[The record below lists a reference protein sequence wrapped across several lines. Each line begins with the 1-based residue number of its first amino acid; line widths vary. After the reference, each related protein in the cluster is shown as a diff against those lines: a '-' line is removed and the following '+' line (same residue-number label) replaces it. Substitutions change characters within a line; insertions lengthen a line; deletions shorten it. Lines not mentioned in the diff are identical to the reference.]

1 MKKRKFLSAAL
12 SVILSL
18 SMCLSACAT
27 PSDDDDDINEDQGTH
42 QPPSGDDDQGGNTP
56 VDPGDDDQ
64 GGNTPVDPGDDD
76 QGGDEPGDVH
86 VHDYV
91 WHHTAQ
97 KHWQECLG
105 CDDVTAEQ
113 DHAWS
118 AWTTIK
124 DPTCTEEGIRT
135 RECTLCGY
143 EAEESISVLAHRWA
157 DEYESDADGHWHQC
171 KNCTATSTVESHD
184 YGAWTVTEEAT
195 LTSPGTRQ
203 RTCKECGYV
212 QEETIPQHDLSDAW
226 EYDATSHWHPCAEP
240 GCDET
245 SEPEAHTWDNA
256 EVTKQPTCTE
266 QGEKTYTC
274 KCGATKTESIPA
286 ANHVWGEGY
295 ESDANGHWHQCKNCT
310 ATSTAESHKY
320 GAWTVTEEATL
331 TSPGTRQR
339 TCEVCD
345 YVQKETIPQ
354 HELSDA
360 WEYDATSHWH
370 PCAEPGCDETSTPA
384 PHNGTWQV
392 VKPAT
397 CTEAGTEKYTCECGY
412 TQERTVPAT
421 NHVWGEEYESDANGH
436 WHVCTAEGCGAT
448 SAVESHNWG
457 EWQVVNPAT
466 ETEQGL
472 RKRSCTLCGYEVT
485 ESIPV
490 LGHTHDIDET
500 KWASDAGYHWH
511 ACSGCDER
519 VNEAAH
525 EWDKGAVTKQPTCT
539 EEGVMTYKC
548 TVCGYEKTE
557 AIEKIAHDYAEVWSK
572 DETSHW
578 HECTVCGDKADL
590 SAHAWG
596 SGAVTKPAT
605 CTEAGEETYTCECGA
620 TKTEAIAAAGH
631 KYSAEWSKDATNHW
645 HECTVCGDKKDQVAH
660 EWDEGAVTK
669 QPTCTEEGVKTY
681 TCSVCGQTK
690 TEVIEAQGH
699 DYAEVWSKDETNHWH
714 ECTVCHAKTDIAG
727 HAWGSGVV
735 TRPATCTED
744 GEKTY
749 TCECGATRTEAIAAS
764 GHKYATEWSKDET
777 NHWHEC
783 TVCGDRKDQAAHEW
797 DEGVVTKQPTCTEE
811 GVKTYTCECGAT
823 RTEAIAASGH
833 TPETAWTT
841 DETNHWHV
849 CSVCGAI
856 DEDSKSAHTYGEWV
870 TEEEP
875 TATDEGL
882 KVQICSVCGHRHE
895 ETIPATGQP
904 EHTHSWATGWSSDAT
919 SHWHAC
925 TVDGCAEKSE
935 IAAHDAGSWVTVTE
949 AQIGKDG
956 LSELQCTV
964 CHYVLDSKV
973 IPALPVEPVE
983 GAVQITLAAGD
994 LESAYV
1000 EWNELE
1006 GADWYNVY
1014 YQKSGATDWTQLD
1027 QPLVRK
1033 YSGES
1038 GNYFRADA
1046 IGLSAG
1052 QYLIKVAAVDETGAE
1067 IASSASTTAAL
1078 TVKAHERYGYAFVN
1092 GTSSGAYNEDGTLKS
1107 GALVI
1112 YVTEANKDSV
1122 TATIGGTQYS
1132 GIGNIITNIKRTTV
1146 PVSIRFIGNITT
1158 GANFDKGDFL
1168 VDNGGNDIG
1177 LTIEG
1182 VGKDATADGWGV
1194 RLKNSSNV
1202 EVRNLGFMNCNS
1214 SEGDNIG
1221 LQQAN
1226 DHVWVHNCDLFY
1238 GDAGSDADQ
1247 VKGDG
1252 ALDTKKS
1259 SYVTHSYNH
1268 FWDSGKCNLQGNT
1281 GESTSNYITYHHN
1294 WYDHSDSRHPR
1305 IRMATVHIFNN
1316 YYDGNAKYGIGV
1328 TLGASA
1334 FVENNYFRSEVDGY
1348 KPMMS
1353 SKQGTDALGE
1363 GTFSG
1368 ENGGIIKAYGN
1379 VFGGSGTPQLIT
1391 WQQNNTS
1398 FDCYEASTRDEQV
1411 PSSVV
1416 TLSGGTTYNNF
1427 DTASDFYEYEV
1438 DTAEEAKAKVEQYAG
1453 RVQGGDF
1460 KWDFNDAT
1468 EDGNYAV
1475 IPELKEAITNYES
1488 SLLEVRGAGA
1498 SVVNPGGGE
1507 QGGEQ
1512 GGEDQPGGGSI
1523 VEGSTLITFE
1533 MGGAYSNTVVSGV
1546 TITGNPSDS
1555 KGSMNVGGTTYNVCL
1570 KMESSTKIS
1579 FTPGEDMTM
1588 TLYLDAPGKSI
1599 TINGEKM
1606 TVGSDGTVTVEL
1618 AAGTA
1623 YTITKGDSMNLYAI
1637 VLSPLGGD
1645 TPGPDTHEHVWAE
1658 EWSHNS
1664 LTHWH
1669 ACTVNG
1675 CTEKGAEAEHTYSN
1689 GKCMECGYEQPSQT
1703 VAVTGVTLNRTSATL
1718 TVGDSIT
1725 LVATVAPDN
1734 ATEKS
1739 VSWQSGNSAVASV
1752 DQSGKVTALK
1762 AGTAVITV
1770 TTLDGSKTASC
1781 TVTVNDKTQPG
1792 DEPVSTE
1799 VVFEYDQNYFTTN
1812 GQVDSNGKTTVPVTV
1827 GNFTVAAG
1835 VKPEADVINTQGA
1848 ENAITFTASG
1858 DTNDIYAVIKGASSD
1873 PSVLKTVDL
1882 KRIDPVT
1889 GEVLDSIR
1897 LSEDLT
1903 SGSTVTLDEKGL
1915 PAGTYVIDAEKS
1927 VRISG
1932 LKVTEHAAPHECAL
1946 VLVKQ
1951 AAEATCTAEGNI
1963 AYWQCTDPDCGKYYS
1978 DAEGKTQ
1985 ITLAETVIPAKGHA
1999 KSAAWSYDVS
2009 GHWHA
2014 CLNDGCAEKL
2024 EFAAHDTAGANGT
2037 CSVCGYKEGHTHSA
2051 SKVAIQGACQ
2061 GAVLTEYYLCGG
2073 CGAMFRDEA
2082 CTQALSA
2089 DDVAAMSAHTLEHH
2103 AAVVPGCTQPGNR
2116 EYWHCTACD
2125 NYYSDSA
2132 AQNQTSL
2139 VDLEIAANGHT
2150 FANYV
2155 STANEHYKTCSVCGA
2170 VDQSTRGTHTFVD
2183 AGDNKQECSV
2193 CHYEIDLAAIQNI
2206 DSYGA
2211 YNESMYVVLKTDN
2224 AAGITASYNVSG
2236 DATSYSVPQEQ
2247 IRVVD
2252 GKVRIDVVGVS
2263 AGTYDMSIGLG
2274 SVTVP
2279 VEGIQVEAYDRTGYA
2294 HFGYDKGIGAYDND
2308 GTLKDGALVIYL
2320 TDENKNDITNSAYV
2334 YDEAT
2339 NSYAKVSAAD
2349 MQKYFD
2355 SSVSGDSYSI
2365 GYLLNNRMYTDKD
2378 AYGIKALCL
2387 DYGAVDIRV
2396 IGSVSAEVSGTM
2408 DSSIEGLTAYNSTEN
2423 GGTEGDNGRMARI
2436 QNAFNLTIEGIGEDA
2451 EIYGWGV
2458 HFIANNAE
2466 YIAEHDVNAGESFEV
2481 RNVTFDHY
2489 PEDAIGMEGVQEGSV
2504 ITVPVQRCWIHNNVF
2519 MPGYASNPAE
2529 SDKAEGDG
2537 SCDFKRGYYLTFDY
2551 NYLYGCHKTNLI
2563 GSSDSSLQYNLTYH
2577 HNWWHNCGS
2586 RIPLTRQAN
2595 VHFYNN
2601 YVSVDANYDGE
2612 ISYVMS
2618 PRANC
2623 YIFAEGNYFDGCK
2636 NIISGSGGTVK
2647 FYNNTFYAC
2656 YDDIPS
2662 QTETREEKVSSN
2674 CAYNGTS
2681 YSSFE
2686 LNSSLFYDAEGLLA
2700 TDSATARKVVME
2712 NAGVNGFGYE
2722 TAPGMNEINPQSAL
2736 SIPEGGLN
2744 IDLSQV
2750 GKSSNVQYVNGVAFT
2765 NITGTSS
2772 GTVKGKGQLATFTIS
2787 GGAVVTISCSGS
2799 GAAAGEL
2806 IGADGT
2812 LYAGKINGTVTV
2824 ELGSGTYVLASGIK
2838 DKELTINSISF
2849 EDTGASSQIR
2859 IDAAIAAINAIP
2871 GTVTLADAEAVSAA
2885 RFAYDAL
2892 REDEAAQLDGS
2903 LVAKLEAAEATLNTL
2918 QVNNVISLID
2928 AIGTVTA
2935 DSYDAISAARSA
2947 YNALPVAL
2955 RGQISNYAVLT
2966 AAEAAFESFEVTNV
2980 VNMIDALVATDTIDV
2995 TNEAAVQLA
3004 YDAYSAA
3011 YDAYRLLDSNQ
3022 QSEVDGAYYDKVVN
3036 GTEYLADVL
3045 AVYDFK
3051 AGLEGFVVEGAG
3063 PSELAAVVTEYN
3075 GLDAT
3080 IAESV
3085 LTAEDKKLYAQI
3097 VAAYEEVA
3105 SQTIEVYFT
3114 SDTGSSNGFTWSG
3127 STTERSGS
3135 YNGTTFDTALKM
3147 EESTSITFTAAAEMK
3162 LTLYFSTRSNYRE
3175 VMVDGK
3181 TYVVTDGVVTVN
3193 VSAGSHTI
3201 SKGDTNVDLGVA
3213 TLTPAG

>member
-42 QPPSGDDDQGGNTP
+42 QPPSGDEEPGGEE
-56 VDPGDDDQ
+56 PGGEEP
-64 GGNTPVDPGDDD
+64 GGEEPGGEEPGGEEP
-76 QGGDEPGDVH
+76 GGDEPGDVH

-143 EAEESISVLAHRWA
+143 EAEESISVLAHSWA
-157 DEYESDADGHWHQC
+157 DEYESDANGHWHQC
-171 KNCTATSTVESHD
+171 KNCTATSTVGSHN

-195 LTSPGTRQ
+195 LTSPGARQ
-203 RTCKECGYV
+203 RTCKDCGYV
-212 QEETIPQHDLSDAW
+212 QEDTIPQHGLSDAW
-226 EYDATSHWHPCAEP
+226 EYDATKHWHPCAEP

-245 SEPEAHTWDNA
+245 SEPEAHTWDNV
-256 EVTKQPTCTE
+256 EVTKHPTCTAE
-266 QGEKTYTC
+266 GEKTYTC

-286 ANHVWGEGY
+286 ASHVWGEEY
-295 ESDANGHWHQCKNCT
+295 ESDATGHWHQCENCT

-320 GAWTVTEEATL
+320 GAWKVTEEATL

-339 TCEVCD
+339 TCEVCG
-345 YVQKETIPQ
+345 YVQKEPIPQ
-354 HELSDA
+354 HDLSDA
-360 WEYDATSHWH
+360 WEYDATKHWH

-384 PHNGTWQV
+384 PHTGTWQV

-397 CTEAGTEKYTCECGY
+397 CTEAGIEKYTCECGY

-421 NHVWGEEYESDANGH
+421 NHVWGEGYESDATGH
-436 WHVCTAEGCGAT
+436 WHACTAEDCGAT

-457 EWQVVNPAT
+457 EWQVVNAAT
-466 ETEQGL
+466 ETQQGL

-525 EWDKGAVTKQPTCT
+525 DWDEGAVTKQPTCT
-539 EEGVMTYKC
+539 EEGVRTYKC

-557 AIEKIAHDYAEVWSK
+557 TIAKIAHDYAEVWSK
-572 DETSHW
+572 DQTNHW

-605 CTEAGEETYTCECGA
+605 CTE
-620 TKTEAIAAAGH
+620 
-631 KYSAEWSKDATNHW
+631 
-645 HECTVCGDKKDQVAH
+645 
-660 EWDEGAVTK
+660 
-669 QPTCTEEGVKTY
+669 
-681 TCSVCGQTK
+681 
-690 TEVIEAQGH
+690 
-699 DYAEVWSKDETNHWH
+699 
-714 ECTVCHAKTDIAG
+714 
-727 HAWGSGVV
+727 
-735 TRPATCTED
+735 D

-749 TCECGATRTEAIAAS
+749 TCECGAKRTEAIAAS
-764 GHKYATEWSKDET
+764 GHKYAIEWSKDET

-811 GVKTYTCECGAT
+811 GVTTYTCECGAK

-875 TATDEGL
+875 TATEEGL
-882 KVQICSVCGHRHE
+882 KVQTCSVCGHRHE

-904 EHTHSWATGWSSDAT
+904 EHAHSWATGWSSDAT

-925 TVDGCAEKSE
+925 TVDGCAEKSD

-1132 GIGNIITNIKRTTV
+1132 GIGNIITNIEDTTV
-1146 PVSIRFIGNITT
+1146 PVSIRFIGNVTT

-1168 VDNGGNDIG
+1168 VDNGGNAVG

-1259 SYVTHSYNH
+1259 TYVTHSYNH
-1268 FWDSGKCNLQGNT
+1268 FWDSGKCNLQGMKS
-1281 GESTSNYITYHHN
+1281 EETSNYITYHHN

-1305 IRMATVHIFNN
+1305 IRTCTVHIFNN
-1316 YYDGNAKYGIGV
+1316 YFDGNAKYGVGV
-1328 TLGASA
+1328 TMGASA
-1334 FVENNYFRSEVDGY
+1334 FVENNYFRSEADQ

-1353 SKQGTDALGE
+1353 SMQGTDIAGGE

-1368 ENGGIIKAYGN
+1368 EDGGIIKSYGN
-1379 VFGGSGTPQLIT
+1379 TFAGSGTVHLVT
-1391 WQQNNTS
+1391 WQQDNTE
-1398 FDCYEASTRDEQV
+1398 FDVYEATSRDEQV
-1411 PSSVV
+1411 PSSVK
-1416 TLSGGTTYNNF
+1416 TKQGGTTYNNF

-1438 DTAEEAKAKVEQYAG
+1438 DTAEVAKAKVEQYAG

-1460 KWDFNDAT
+1460 KWEFDDAT

-1475 IPELKEAITNYES
+1475 IPELKQAITNYES

-1498 SVVNPGGGE
+1498 SVVNPGGGDE
-1507 QGGEQ
+1507 PGGGEQ

-1689 GKCMECGYEQPSQT
+1689 GKCTECGYEQPSQT

-1725 LVATVAPDN
+1725 LTATVAPDN

-1812 GQVDSNGKTTVPVTV
+1812 GQVDANGKTTVPVTV

-1932 LKVTEHAAPHECAL
+1932 LKVTEHAAPHECTL

-1951 AAEATCTAEGNI
+1951 AAEATCTEEGNI

-1985 ITLAETVIPAKGHA
+1985 ITLAGTVIPAKGHA
-1999 KSAAWSYDVS
+1999 KSAAWSYDGT

-2037 CSVCGYKEGHTHSA
+2037 CSVCGYKEGHAHSA
-2051 SKVAIQGACQ
+2051 RKVAIQGACQ
-2061 GAVLTEYYLCGG
+2061 GAVLTEYYLCDG

-2139 VDLEIAANGHT
+2139 VDLEIAANGHS

-2155 STANEHYKTCSVCGA
+2155 STATEHYKTCSVCGA
-2170 VDQSTRGTHTFVD
+2170 VDQSTRGAHTFVD

-2294 HFGYDKGIGAYDND
+2294 HFNYDKGIGAYDND

-2396 IGSVSAEVSGTM
+2396 IGSVSAEVPGTM
-2408 DSSIEGLTAYNSTEN
+2408 DSSIEGLTAYDSTEN
-2423 GGTEGDNGRMARI
+2423 GGSVGDNGRMARI

-2451 EIYGWGV
+2451 EIYGWGM
-2458 HFIANNAE
+2458 HFIANDKGVGTDGTAW
-2466 YIAEHDVNAGESFEV
+2466 GESFEV

-2537 SCDFKRGYYLTFDY
+2537 SCDFKRGEYFTFDY
-2551 NYLYGCHKTNLI
+2551 NYLYGCHKTNLV

-2601 YVSVDANYDGE
+2601 YISVDANYDGE

-2662 QTETREEKVSSN
+2662 QTETRDEKVSSN

-2700 TDSATARKVVME
+2700 TDSAIARKVVME

-2750 GKSSNVQYVNGVAFT
+2750 GKSANVQYVNGVAFT

-2871 GTVTLADAEAVSAA
+2871 GTVTLANAEAVSAA

-2892 REDEAAQLDGS
+2892 REDEAAQIS
-2903 LVAKLEAAEATLNTL
+2903 SQLVDKLEAAEVTLGNL
-2918 QVNNVISLID
+2918 QVTNVIALIE

-2935 DSYDAISAARSA
+2935 DSYDAINAARSA
-2947 YNALPVAL
+2947 YNSLPAEL
-2955 RGQISNYAVLT
+2955 QSRITNYADLT
-2966 AAEAAFESFEVTNV
+2966 KAEAAFESFEVTNV
-2980 VNMIDALVATDTIDV
+2980 VNMIDVLDATDKINV
-2995 TNEAAVQLA
+2995 KNEAAVQQA

-3051 AGLEGFVVEGAG
+3051 VKLANVSVDSGMIELNAVIAAYGKLNASVAAQVLTDEEQAKYQSIVGKYEEEAAKSVTISFTEGADNYYANVPTVTVGSEISYKSGAARVIDGVTYDGIKVNTALRITFTIAADMDITIYFGEGQKGSVYIDAG
-3063 PSELAAVVTEYN
+3063 PSRTEANSCDLVNGQVVTT
-3075 GLDAT
+3075 LKA
-3080 IAESV
+3080 
-3085 LTAEDKKLYAQI
+3085 
-3097 VAAYEEVA
+3097 
-3105 SQTIEVYFT
+3105 
-3114 SDTGSSNGFTWSG
+3114 
-3127 STTERSGS
+3127 
-3135 YNGTTFDTALKM
+3135 GT
-3147 EESTSITFTAAAEMK
+3147 
-3162 LTLYFSTRSNYRE
+3162 Y
-3175 VMVDGK
+3175 
-3181 TYVVTDGVVTVN
+3181 
-3193 VSAGSHTI
+3193 TI
-3201 SKGDTNVDLGVA
+3201 SKHNTETTMFLIQ
-3213 TLTPAG
+3213 LSPAV

>member
-27 PSDDDDDINEDQGTH
+27 PSDDDDDINDDQGTH
-42 QPPSGDDDQGGNTP
+42 QPPSGGEEPGGE
-56 VDPGDDDQ
+56 
-64 GGNTPVDPGDDD
+64 
-76 QGGDEPGDVH
+76 EPGDVH

-113 DHAWS
+113 EHAWS
-118 AWTTIK
+118 AWTTVK

-135 RECTLCGY
+135 RECTVCGY
-143 EAEESISVLAHRWA
+143 EAEESISVLAHNWA
-157 DEYESDADGHWHQC
+157 DEYESDVTGHWHQC
-171 KNCTATSTVESHD
+171 ENCTATSTVGSHE

-203 RTCKECGYV
+203 RTCEVCGYV
-212 QEETIPQHDLSDAW
+212 QEDTVPQHDLSDAWEYDATKHWHPCAEPGCDETSEPEAHTWDNVEITKQPTCTAEGEKTYTCKCGATKTESIPAGSHVWGEGYESDATGHWHQCENCTATSTVESHKYGAWKVAEEATLTSPGTRQRTCEVCGYVQKESIPQHDLSDAW

-245 SEPEAHTWDNA
+245 STPAPHTGTWQVVKPA
-256 EVTKQPTCTE
+256 TCTE
-266 QGEKTYTC
+266 AGIEKYTC
-274 KCGATKTESIPA
+274 ECGYTQERSVPAT
-286 ANHVWGEGY
+286 NHVWGEGY
-295 ESDANGHWHQCKNCT
+295 ESDANGHWH
-310 ATSTAESHKY
+310 
-320 GAWTVTEEATL
+320 
-331 TSPGTRQR
+331 
-339 TCEVCD
+339 
-345 YVQKETIPQ
+345 I
-354 HELSDA
+354 
-360 WEYDATSHWH
+360 
-370 PCAEPGCDETSTPA
+370 
-384 PHNGTWQV
+384 
-392 VKPAT
+392 
-397 CTEAGTEKYTCECGY
+397 
-412 TQERTVPAT
+412 
-421 NHVWGEEYESDANGH
+421 
-436 WHVCTAEGCGAT
+436 CTAEGCGAT

-457 EWQVVNPAT
+457 AWQVVNAAT

-472 RKRSCTLCGYEVT
+472 RKRACTLCGYEVT

-519 VNEAAH
+519 VNEAIH
-525 EWDKGAVTKQPTCT
+525 KWNEDAVTKQPTCT

-572 DETSHW
+572 DETNHW

-605 CTEAGEETYTCECGA
+605 CTEDGEKTYTCECGA
-620 TKTEAIAAAGH
+620 TKTDSIPASGH
-631 KYSAEWSKDATNHW
+631 KYATEWSKDETNHW
-645 HECTVCGDKKDQVAH
+645 HECTVCGDKKDQAAH
-660 EWDEGAVTK
+660 KWNKGVVTK
-669 QPTCTEEGVKTY
+669 QPTCTEDGVKTY

-699 DYAEVWSKDETNHWH
+699 DYAEVWSKDQTNHWH

-735 TRPATCTED
+735 TKPATCTED

-749 TCECGATRTEAIAAS
+749 TCECGATRTEAIAAN
-764 GHKYATEWSKDET
+764 GHKYSAEWSKDET
-777 NHWHEC
+777 NHWHVC
-783 TVCGDRKDQAAHEW
+783 TVCGDKKDQAAHEW
-797 DEGVVTKQPTCTEE
+797 NEGVVTKQPTCTEE
-811 GVKTYTCECGAT
+811 GVMTYTCECGAT

-841 DETNHWHV
+841 DETAHWHV

-875 TATDEGL
+875 TATEEGL
-882 KVQICSVCGHRHE
+882 KVQTCSVCGHRHE

-925 TVDGCAEKSE
+925 TVNGCAEKSD
-935 IAAHDAGSWVTVTE
+935 IATHDAGSWVTVTE

-1033 YSGES
+1033 YSGEN

-1046 IGLSAG
+1046 IGLAAG

-1132 GIGNIITNIKRTTV
+1132 GIGNIITNIEDTTV
-1146 PVSIRFIGNITT
+1146 PVSIRFIGNVTT

-1259 SYVTHSYNH
+1259 TYVTHSYNH
-1268 FWDSGKCNLQGNT
+1268 FWDSGKCNLQGMKS
-1281 GESTSNYITYHHN
+1281 EETSNYITYHHN

-1305 IRMATVHIFNN
+1305 IRTCTVHIFNN
-1316 YYDGNAKYGIGV
+1316 YFDGNAKYGVGV
-1328 TLGASA
+1328 TMGASA
-1334 FVENNYFRSEVDGY
+1334 FVENNYFRSEADQ

-1353 SKQGTDALGE
+1353 SMQGTDIAGGE

-1368 ENGGIIKAYGN
+1368 ENGGIIKSYGN
-1379 VFGGSGTPQLIT
+1379 KFAGNGKVHLVT
-1391 WQQNNTS
+1391 WQQDNTE
-1398 FDCYEASTRDEQV
+1398 FDVYEATSRDEQV
-1411 PSSVV
+1411 PSSVK
-1416 TLSGGTTYNNF
+1416 TKQGGTTYNNF

-1438 DTAEEAKAKVEQYAG
+1438 DTAEVAKAKVEQYAG

-1460 KWDFNDAT
+1460 KWDFDDAT

-1475 IPELKEAITNYES
+1475 IPELKQAITNYES

-1507 QGGEQ
+1507 QGGE
-1512 GGEDQPGGGSI
+1512 DQPGGGDIPAPVDGATI
-1523 VEGSTLITFE
+1523 VTFDGGEYDYTKNPAFSVKGST
-1533 MGGAYSNTVVSGV
+1533 SG
-1546 TITGNPSDS
+1546 S
-1555 KGSMNVGGTTYNVCL
+1555 KGSVTYNGVTYSTCL
-1570 KMESSTKIS
+1570 KMESSTNITFS
-1579 FTPGEDMTM
+1579 IAEDMNLLLVFGNEDSGSVKIDGEGHDLYGN
-1588 TLYLDAPGKSI
+1588 TLSRDIS
-1599 TINGEKM
+1599 
-1606 TVGSDGTVTVEL
+1606 
-1618 AAGTA
+1618 AGTH
-1623 YTITKGDSMNLYAI
+1623 TITKGDSINLFVI
-1637 VLSPLGGD
+1637 VLSPLGGE

-1675 CTEKGAEAEHTYSN
+1675 CTAKGAEAEHTFEN
-1689 GKCMECGYEQPSQT
+1689 GKCTECGYEQPSQT

-1725 LVATVAPDN
+1725 LTATVAPDN

-1812 GQVDSNGKTTVPVTV
+1812 GQVDANGKTTVPVTV

-1932 LKVTEHAAPHECAL
+1932 LKVTEHAAPHECTL

-1951 AAEATCTAEGNI
+1951 AVEATCTEEGNI

-1985 ITLAETVIPAKGHA
+1985 ITLAGTVIPAKGHA
-1999 KSAAWSYDVS
+1999 KSAAWSYDGT

-2051 SKVAIQGACQ
+2051 RKVAIQGACQ
-2061 GAVLTEYYLCGG
+2061 GAVLTEYYLCDG

-2155 STANEHYKTCSVCGA
+2155 STATEHYKTCSVCGA

-2183 AGDNKQECSV
+2183 AGGNKQECSV

-2408 DSSIEGLTAYNSTEN
+2408 DSSIEGLTVYNSTEN
-2423 GGTEGDNGRMARI
+2423 GGTVGDNGRMARI

-2662 QTETREEKVSSN
+2662 QTATRDEKVSSN
-2674 CAYNGTS
+2674 CAYNGVS

-2686 LNSSLFYDAEGLLA
+2686 TNSSLFYDAEGLLA

-2722 TAPGMNEINPQSAL
+2722 TAPGMNEVTPESAL

-2750 GKSSNVQYVNGVAFT
+2750 GKSTTVQYVNGVAFT

-2859 IDAAIAAINAIP
+2859 IDAAIEAINAIPP

-2903 LVAKLEAAEATLNTL
+2903 LVARLEAAEATLGNL
-2918 QVNNVISLID
+2918 QVANVIELID

-2935 DSYDAISAARSA
+2935 DSYDAINAARSA
-2947 YNALPVAL
+2947 YNSLPAEL
-2955 RGQISNYAVLT
+2955 HNRITNYADLT
-2966 AAEAAFESFEVTNV
+2966 KAEADFEGFEVTNV
-2980 VNMIDALVATDTIDV
+2980 VKMIDALDETSSVRVTD
-2995 TNEAAVQLA
+2995 EAAVQQA
-3004 YDAYSAA
+3004 YEAYSAA
-3011 YDAYRLLDSNQ
+3011 NDAYMQLDSDQ
-3022 QSEVDGAYYDKVVN
+3022 QSQVGSTLYNKVADGI
-3036 GTEYLADVL
+3036 GYLSDVL

-3051 AGLEGFVVEGAG
+3051 VTLANVSVDSGMT
-3063 PSELAAVVTEYN
+3063 ELNAVIAAYGKLNASV
-3075 GLDAT
+3075 A
-3080 IAESV
+3080 AQV
-3085 LTAEDKKLYAQI
+3085 LTAEEQVKYQSI
-3097 VAAYEEVA
+3097 VGKYEEEAAKSV
-3105 SQTIEVYFT
+3105 TISFT
-3114 SDTGSSNGFTWSG
+3114 EGADNYYANVPTVTVGSEISYKSG
-3127 STTERSGS
+3127 AARVIDGVTYDGIKVNS
-3135 YNGTTFDTALKM
+3135 ALR
-3147 EESTSITFTAAAEMK
+3147 ITFTIAADMDI
-3162 LTLYFSTRSNYRE
+3162 TIYFGESQTTGSVYIDAGSSQTKANSYDL
-3175 VMVDGK
+3175 VNGQ
-3181 TYVVTDGVVTVN
+3181 VVTTLK
-3193 VSAGSHTI
+3193 AGTYTI
-3201 SKGDTNVDLGVA
+3201 SKHNTETTMFLIQ
-3213 TLTPAG
+3213 LSPAV

>member
-135 RECTLCGY
+135 RECTVCGY
-143 EAEESISVLAHRWA
+143 EAEESISVLAHSWA
-157 DEYESDADGHWHQC
+157 DEYESDANGHWHQC
-171 KNCTATSTVESHD
+171 KNCTATSTVESHK
-184 YGAWTVTEEAT
+184 YGAWTVTEAT
-195 LTSPGTRQ
+195 LTSPGARQ
-203 RTCKECGYV
+203 HTCEVCGYV
-212 QEETIPQHDLSDAW
+212 QKETIPQHELSDAW
-226 EYDATSHWHPCAEP
+226 EYDATSHY
-240 GCDET
+240 
-245 SEPEAHTWDNA
+245 NA
-256 EVTKQPTCTE
+256 EVTKQPTCTAE
-266 QGEKTYTC
+266 GEKTYTC

-286 ANHVWGEGY
+286 TNHVWGEEY
-295 ESDANGHWHQCKNCT
+295 KSDANGHWHQCKNCT

-320 GAWTVTEEATL
+320 GAWTVTEATL
-331 TSPGTRQR
+331 TSPGTRQH
-339 TCEVCD
+339 TCEVCG

-360 WEYDATSHWH
+360 WEYDATSH
-370 PCAEPGCDETSTPA
+370 S

-421 NHVWGEEYESDANGH
+421 NHVWGEEYGSDANGH
-436 WHVCTAEGCGAT
+436 WHVCTAEDCGAT

-519 VNEAAH
+519 VNEAVH
-525 EWDKGAVTKQPTCT
+525 GWDKGAVTKQPTCT

-572 DETSHW
+572 NETNHW

-596 SGAVTKPAT
+596 SGAVTRPAT

-631 KYSAEWSKDATNHW
+631 KYATVWSKDETNHW
-645 HECTVCGDKKDQVAH
+645 HECTVCGDKKDQAAH
-660 EWDEGAVTK
+660 DWDEGVVTK

-681 TCSVCGQTK
+681 TCECGATK
-690 TEVIEAQGH
+690 TEAIAAAGH
-699 DYAEVWSKDETNHWH
+699 KYSAEWSKDETNHWH

-749 TCECGATRTEAIAAS
+749 TCECGATKTEAIAAA

-783 TVCGDRKDQAAHEW
+783 TVCHAKTDIAGHAW
-797 DEGVVTKQPTCTEE
+797 GSGVVTKQPTCTEDGE
-811 GVKTYTCECGAT
+811 RTYTCECGAT
-823 RTEAIAASGH
+823 RTEAIAAAGH

-870 TEEEP
+870 TEEKP
-875 TATDEGL
+875 TATEEGL
-882 KVQICSVCGHRHE
+882 KVQTCSVCGHRHE

-925 TVDGCAEKSE
+925 TVDGCAEKSD
-935 IAAHDAGSWVTVTE
+935 IAAHDAGIWVTVTE

-1092 GTSSGAYNEDGTLKS
+1092 GTSSGAYNEDGTLK
-1107 GALVI
+1107 ANAVVLYI
-1112 YVTEANKDSV
+1112 TPANKDSISLEV
-1122 TATIGGTQYS
+1122 TGATSNPCVGLQ
-1132 GIGNIITNIKRTTV
+1132 NIISGFKKGKDNRPLCV
-1146 PVSIRFIGNITT
+1146 RFVGNITDF
-1158 GANFDKGDFL
+1158 AVMDKGDI
-1168 VDNGGNDIG
+1168 VIDGCSNGI
-1177 LTIEG
+1177 TFEG
-1182 VGKDATADGWGV
+1182 IGKDATANGWGL
-1194 RLKNSSNV
+1194 RIKNSSNV
-1202 EVRNLGFMNCNS
+1202 EVRNLGFMNCDS

-1221 LQQAN
+1221 LQQNN

-1238 GDAGSDADQ
+1238 GHAGSDADQ

-1252 ALDTKKS
+1252 ALDTKTS
-1259 SYVTHSYNH
+1259 TYVTHSYNH
-1268 FWDSGKCNLQGNT
+1268 FWDSGKCNLQGMKSET
-1281 GESTSNYITYHHN
+1281 TSNYITYHHN

-1305 IRMATVHIFNN
+1305 IRTCTVHIFNN
-1316 YYDGNAKYGIGV
+1316 YFDGNAKYGVGV
-1328 TLGASA
+1328 TMGASA
-1334 FVENNYFRSEVDGY
+1334 FVENNYFRSEADQ

-1353 SKQGTDALGE
+1353 SMQGTDIAGGE

-1368 ENGGIIKAYGN
+1368 EDGGIIKSYGN
-1379 VFGGSGTPQLIT
+1379 TFAGSGTVHLVT
-1391 WQQNNTS
+1391 WQQDNTE
-1398 FDCYEASTRDEQV
+1398 FDVYEATSRDEPV
-1411 PSSVV
+1411 PSSVK
-1416 TLSGGTTYNNF
+1416 TKQGGTTYNNF

-1460 KWDFNDAT
+1460 KWEFDDAT

-1475 IPELKEAITNYES
+1475 IPELKQAITNYES

-1498 SVVNPGGGE
+1498 SVVNPGGGDE
-1507 QGGEQ
+1507 PGGGEQ

-1689 GKCMECGYEQPSQT
+1689 GKCTECGYEQPSQT

-1725 LVATVAPDN
+1725 LTATVAPDN

-1781 TVTVNDKTQPG
+1781 TVTVEAEE
-1792 DEPVSTE
+1792 EPDAPQGST
-1799 VVFEYDQNYFTTN
+1799 VTTN
-1812 GQVDSNGKTTVPVTV
+1812 FDYAGFAAQAPGCTSSSNKTTVPITV
-1827 GNFTVAAG
+1827 DNFTVDAG
-1835 VKPEADVINTQGA
+1835 VYHSGDMLNTQGMNITVVLSGD
-1848 ENAITFTASG
+1848 ENGISFTA
-1858 DTNDIYAVIKGASSD
+1858 V
-1873 PSVLKTVDL
+1873 
-1882 KRIDPVT
+1882 
-1889 GEVLDSIR
+1889 
-1897 LSEDLT
+1897 
-1903 SGSTVTLDEKGL
+1903 SGSSTKQVFVTINNAEGTAVYPRTELSGSATLVSVDKL
-1915 PAGTYVIDAEKS
+1915 PAGTYTIVSENSIK
-1927 VRISG
+1927 ITN
-1932 LKVTEHAAPHECAL
+1932 LKVTESYAPHECTP

-1951 AAEATCTAEGNI
+1951 AVEATCTAEGNI

-2061 GAVLTEYYLCGG
+2061 GAVLTEYYLCDG

-2116 EYWHCTACD
+2116 EYWHCTACG

-2155 STANEHYKTCSVCGA
+2155 STATEHYKTCSVCGA
-2170 VDQSTRGTHTFVD
+2170 VDQSTRGDHTFVD
-2183 AGDNKQECSV
+2183 AGGNKQECSV

-2339 NSYAKVSAAD
+2339 NSYAKVSASD
-2349 MQKYFD
+2349 MQKYFHT
-2355 SSVSGDSYSI
+2355 SGTSYSI
-2365 GYLLNNRMYTDKD
+2365 GYFLNNRNYTTGEGRLGGGIDN
-2378 AYGIKALCL
+2378 YGLKAACD
-2387 DYGAVDIRV
+2387 DYGSVAIRV
-2396 IGSVSAEVSGTM
+2396 IGSVNAEDASDGAVSLI
-2408 DSSIEGLTAYNSTEN
+2408 DGLTAYNSTAN
-2423 GGTEGDNGRMARI
+2423 AGTVGDNGRMARI
-2436 QNAFNLTIEGIGEDA
+2436 VNAYNLTIEGIGEDA

-2458 HFIANNAE
+2458 HFIAGDKGVGTDGTAW
-2466 YIAEHDVNAGESFEV
+2466 GESFEV
-2481 RNVTFDHY
+2481 RNITFDHY
-2489 PEDAIGMEGVQEGSV
+2489 PEDAIGMEGQQEGSV
-2504 ITVPVQRCWIHNNVF
+2504 ITVPVQRCWVHNNVF
-2519 MPGYASNPAE
+2519 MPGYCGKPAE

-2537 SCDFKRGYYLTFDY
+2537 SCDFKRGEYFTFDY
-2551 NYLYGCHKTNLI
+2551 NYLYGCHKTNLV

-2601 YVSVDANYDGE
+2601 YISVDANYDGE

-2662 QTETREEKVSSN
+2662 QTATRDEKVSSN
-2674 CAYNGTS
+2674 CAYNGVS

-2686 LNSSLFYDAEGLLA
+2686 TNSSLFYDAEGLLA

-2722 TAPGMNEINPQSAL
+2722 TAPGMNEVTPESAL

-2750 GKSSNVQYVNGVAFT
+2750 GKSTTVQYVNGVAFT

-2849 EDTGASSQIR
+2849 EDTAASSQIR
-2859 IDAAIAAINAIP
+2859 IDAAIEAINAIH

-2980 VNMIDALVATDTIDV
+2980 IKMIEVLVTTDKIDV
-2995 TNEAAVQLA
+2995 TNEAAVQQA

-3051 AGLEGFVVEGAG
+3051 VKLANVSVDSGMIELNAVIAAYGKLNASVAAQVLTDEEQAKYQSIVGKYEEEAAKSVTISFTEGADNYYANVPTVTVGSEISYKSGAARVIDGVTYDGIKVNTALRITFTIAADMDITIYFGEGQKGSVYIDAG
-3063 PSELAAVVTEYN
+3063 PSRTEANSCDLVNGQVVTT
-3075 GLDAT
+3075 LKA
-3080 IAESV
+3080 
-3085 LTAEDKKLYAQI
+3085 
-3097 VAAYEEVA
+3097 
-3105 SQTIEVYFT
+3105 
-3114 SDTGSSNGFTWSG
+3114 
-3127 STTERSGS
+3127 
-3135 YNGTTFDTALKM
+3135 GT
-3147 EESTSITFTAAAEMK
+3147 
-3162 LTLYFSTRSNYRE
+3162 Y
-3175 VMVDGK
+3175 
-3181 TYVVTDGVVTVN
+3181 
-3193 VSAGSHTI
+3193 TI
-3201 SKGDTNVDLGVA
+3201 SKHDTETTMFLIQ
-3213 TLTPAG
+3213 LSPAV